1 MKFTYLD
8 EENVT
13 GICMRV
19 HVKVLILV
27 LLQFLRQDLT
37 HVKSLHCSKPI
48 EYNNCH
54 LL

>member
-8 EENVT
+8 EENVM

-27 LLQFLRQDLT
+27 LLQFLRQGLT
-37 HVKSLHCSKPI
+37 HVKSLHCLKPI

-54 LL
+54 VV